1 VRIRLLKPRELAARL
16 LDLARRRPAEV
27 EEYLDSHGEE
37 WEALAGANP
46 HDVADILEELGEEA
60 ATELLTDLPPA
71 EAAEVLEEMRTE
83 LAADILEVLSA
94 EAAADLL
101 EVMDT
106 SEAADLLAEVEPTVR
121 NRLIAELEEE
131 FAGEV
136 LELLAY
142 SPDSAGG
149 IMTTEIAALPVGMSA
164 GEAIEAI
171 RRLHDELEDL
181 SYVYVVDERERLLGV
196 LSFRDLVFNRPGV
209 GLDEVMVADPIAV
222 AADTDRGEV
231 AELIQR
237 YHLFGL
243 PVVDGSRRLLGMV
256 TTEAAIEAVQEE
268 ASEDFAVAV
277 GAGAEETVHTPV
289 PRSIRSRLPWI
300 SFDVV
305 ISSVVVVAISRFSG
319 ILEQFTVLAAL
330 MPLVARI
337 GGDAGAQS
345 LAVVIRGLAS
355 DDISSSANARVIR
368 RETLIGALNG
378 VAIALLAGILG
389 YTLQTIRGGPDPL
402 QIGLAMT
409 IAAWSNLL
417 IAGMAGAGIPLALRA
432 LGFDPALGSNLF
444 LTTVTDLLGFAGFLA
459 VASALLT

>member
-1 VRIRLLKPRELAARL
+1 M
-16 LDLARRRPAEV
+16 RRQPPNC
-27 EEYLDSHGEE
+27 SPTCH
-37 WEALAGANP
+37 
-46 HDVADILEELGEEA
+46 
-60 ATELLTDLPPA
+60 PA

-83 LAADILEVLSA
+83 LAADILEVLPP
-94 EAAADLL
+94 EDAADLL

-106 SEAADLLAEVEPTVR
+106 SDAADLLAEVEPEVR
-121 NRLIAELEEE
+121 SRLIAELDEE

-142 SPDSAGG
+142 SADSAGG

-181 SYVYVVDERERLLGV
+181 SYVYVVDEQQRLLGV

-222 AADTDRGEV
+222 ASPCRSGRGRRADPEV
-231 AELIQR
+231 PPLRAPCGGQLA
-237 YHLFGL
+237 
-243 PVVDGSRRLLGMV
+243 RRLLGMV
-256 TTEAAIEAVQEE
+256 TTEAALEAVQEE

-355 DDISSSANARVIR
+355 DDISNSAIARVIR
-368 RETLIGALNG
+368 RETLIGAING
-378 VAIALLAGILG
+378 LAIAVLAGILG
-389 YTLQTIRGGPDPL
+389 FVLQTMQGRPRPVPDRFGDDHRGMGQPPDR
-402 QIGLAMT
+402 GSGRRRHT
-409 IAAWSNLL
+409 
-417 IAGMAGAGIPLALRA
+417 AGAP
-432 LGFDPALGSNLF
+432 
-444 LTTVTDLLGFAGFLA
+444 FARVRPRHSGRTF
-459 VASALLT
+459 S